1 MTELSHKAKEI
12 TAHTRQLLTT
22 GGYKSFSYADI
33 AEIVNIRKASIHH
46 HFPSKAD
53 LVRTVVA
60 QYCEE
65 ARSGMSALD
74 HQLNDPLAELKAY
87 IGYWSQC
94 IKDGSSSFCICV
106 MLAVEL
112 PTLPV
117 EIAAEV
123 TGHFQDLSN
132 WLTSLL
138 QKGQSEGTF
147 QLQETPALE
156 AKALMATVHGAM
168 LAARAFGNVDL
179 FEQITQPVLNRLIAA
194 GSPFKPEKR

>member
-1 MTELSHKAKEI
+1 MTELSPKAIEI
-12 TAHTRQLLTT
+12 TAHARRLLTT

-33 AEIVNIRKASIHH
+33 AAIVNIRKASIHH
-46 HFPSKAD
+46 HFPGKAD

-74 HQLNDPLAELKAY
+74 LQLNDPLAELKAY

-112 PTLPV
+112 PTLPE
-117 EIAAEV
+117 EIASEV
-123 TGHFQDLSN
+123 TGHFRDLSN

-138 QKGQSEGTF
+138 QKGQREGIF
-147 QLQETPALE
+147 QLQAPPDVE
-156 AKALMATVHGAM
+156 AKALMASVHGAM
-168 LAARAFGNVDL
+168 LAARAYDNADL
-179 FEQITQPVLNRLIAA
+179 FEQITQPVLNRLLATGTPINH
-194 GSPFKPEKR
+194 R